1 MILLLEQFS
10 DVQNVRT
17 EFIGQ
22 ILLLVVTIVNIIIVE
37 CLRKVLKDFFEFDL
51 CLASTN
57 LKPLKA

>member
-17 EFIGQ
+17 EFIDQ

-37 CLRKVLKDFFEFDL
+37 CLRQVSKDFFEFDL
-51 CLASTN
+51 CFTRTN